1 MGFMQSLE
9 PILSDGAGIRWHR
22 LELALKC
29 ERNTFAKAHP
39 LRILDGILMTAAPPE
54 LKPPHKPRL
63 FFHVPVGSL
72 GTRIELGQDYPV
84 RIVFPSA
91 DASLP
96 AQFLENLGRPIA
108 NFRLAPGTRLRLM
121 SLADLRL
128 EHPEPQGTD
137 EVRLDFTT
145 LFDLKLRY
153 PDQPWRI
160 DATEFGRRV
169 EERVG
174 KVFGIQLPP
183 AEVVWSSFRL
193 LPFFWERARLTV
205 PSSKDEG
212 SRILIGNIGPLYLRG
227 PLNHVWP
234 LLLLGKEIGLGSRLA
249 GTGAYTLDCNRAM
262 FADRLRTAT
271 AYRQALEDMF
281 ARHDQPEEFHHAL
294 RDPGTAADEL
304 STQIGTGVWQPSAA
318 RGFRVR
324 KEGGE
329 GERLIVQLAPRD
341 YVVHK
346 TLLQLLA
353 PPFNRIFEPVSV
365 GYRPGIAPSVVRDR
379 IRTACREGRV
389 WAVRADVENF
399 FDQMDW
405 GVLKEKVAVLLP
417 RADALVL
424 SLLEACVRTP
434 VTLAGAP
441 MPRDRGVLQGSPLS
455 PLLSNVYLDGFDEE
469 MENRGL
475 CLVRFADDLLV
486 LCRTEAEAHAA
497 LSTIATLLEPLK
509 LRLNETKTA
518 ILPCEAG
525 FQFLGQTYGGA
536 LDPATV
542 AEARSKRALYI
553 QSPGA
558 WAGVDHDALAVR
570 VAGELTARVP
580 LRRLDGVVL
589 LGASG
594 LSTRLIERLDYWEI
608 PLTVCSASGQPV
620 NTVFPRTREHY
631 EIAAVH
637 AVRHQTLGE
646 GGRAD
651 IARRFVR
658 AKLHNFLAWISE
670 EQHPGSADAA
680 RCLKTAL
687 DGLPRIVSV
696 ESVRGVE
703 GHAAAVTFRYL
714 NDRAGP
720 AWHTDNRVAGQRH
733 DPWNSLLDFA
743 SHLLFGRM
751 LVFVLQRGLN
761 PWLGCLHSHQDRY
774 ESLVYDLMEP
784 FRARLERFV
793 LNVTR
798 LKIIQS
804 GDFEPHP
811 YGGTRLR
818 PPAVARFLEHWERE
832 LLSTYSG
839 DPGHL
844 LELIEAQVISL
855 RAWVRGL
862 DELRLYQARLRHERK
877 PVTVGVA
884 ETPRAVEPSTVVKP
898 ELSSPAVVAIEMP
911 PHTDWVI

>member
-1 MGFMQSLE
+1 MGFMQSLD
-9 PILSDGAGIRWHR
+9 PILADGTSIRWHR
-22 LELALKC
+22 LELSLRC
-29 ERNTFAKAHP
+29 ERNTFAKTHP
-39 LRILDGILMTAAPPE
+39 LRILDGILMTVAPPE
-54 LKPPHKPRL
+54 LKPPHQPRL
-63 FFHVPVGSL
+63 FFHVPVGSI

-96 AQFLENLGRPIA
+96 AKFLENLGAPIA
-108 NFRLAPGTRLRLM
+108 NFRLAHCARPRLM
-121 SLADLRL
+121 SLADLRR
-128 EHPEPQGTD
+128 ENPEPQGTD
-137 EVRLDFTT
+137 EVRLNFHT
-145 LFDLKLRY
+145 LLDLKLRH

-160 DATEFGRRV
+160 DAVEFGRRV

-174 KVFGIQLPP
+174 KAFGLQLPP
-183 AEVVWSSFRL
+183 AEVVWSGFRL
-193 LPFFWERARLTV
+193 LPFFWELSRLVV

-212 SRILIGNIGPLYLRG
+212 SRILIGNTGPLYLRG
-227 PLNHVWP
+227 PLGRVWP
-234 LLLLGKEIGLGSRLA
+234 LLLLGREIGLGSRFP
-249 GTGAYTLDCNRAM
+249 GTGAYTLDGNRAV
-262 FADRLRTAT
+262 FADRLRTAAT
-271 AYRQALEDMF
+271 YREALEEMF

-294 RDPGTAADEL
+294 RDPETAAIEL
-304 STQIGTGVWQPSAA
+304 STQISTGVWQPSAA

-353 PPFNRIFEPVSV
+353 PPFDRISEPVSV
-365 GYRPGIAPSVVRDR
+365 GYRPGVAPSVVRDR
-379 IRTACREGRV
+379 IRTACRDGRF

-405 GVLKEKVAVLLP
+405 GVLREKVAVLLP
-417 RADALVL
+417 RADALAL
-424 SLLEACVRTP
+424 SLLEACIRTP

-441 MPRDRGVLQGSPLS
+441 MPRDRGLLQGSPLS

-469 MENRGL
+469 MEKRGL

-509 LRLNETKTA
+509 LRLNETKTT

-553 QSPGA
+553 QTPGA
-558 WAGVDHDALAVR
+558 WAGVDHEALAVR

-589 LGASG
+589 LGAGG
-594 LSTRLIERLDYWEI
+594 LSTRLVERLDYWEI
-608 PLTVCSASGQPV
+608 PLTVCSASGRPV
-620 NTVFPRTREHY
+620 NTVFPRTREHH
-631 EIAAVH
+631 EIAAAH
-637 AVRHQTLGE
+637 AARHQTLGE

-651 IARRFVR
+651 VARRFVR

-670 EQHPGSADAA
+670 EQKPGAADTT

-687 DGLPRIVSV
+687 DALPRLVSV
-696 ESVRGVE
+696 ESLRGAE
-703 GHAAAVTFRYL
+703 GQAAAATFRYL

-720 AWHTDNRVAGQRH
+720 DWHTDNRVAGQRH

-743 SHLLFGRM
+743 SYLLFGRM

-798 LKIIQS
+798 LKIIQPE
-804 GDFEPHP
+804 DFEPHP

-855 RAWVRGL
+855 RAWVRGV
-862 DELRLYQARLRHERK
+862 DELRLYQARLRHEPK
-877 PVTVGVA
+877 PATAGA
-884 ETPRAVEPSTVVKP
+884 PETPRAVEPSTVVKP
-898 ELSSPAVVAIEMP
+898 EPISPAAAASEMP
-911 PHTDWVI
+911 SHPDWAI

>member
-1 MGFMQSLE
+1 MQSLA
-9 PILSDGAGIRWHR
+9 PIVPDGASIRWHR
-22 LELALKC
+22 LELSLRC
-29 ERNTFAKAHP
+29 ERNTFAKAQP
-39 LRILDGILMTAAPPE
+39 LRILDGILMTVAPPE

-63 FFHVPVGSL
+63 FFHVPVGSP
-72 GTRIELGQDYPV
+72 GNRIELGQDYPV

-96 AQFLENLGRPIA
+96 AKFLENLGAPIP
-108 NFRLAPGTRLRLM
+108 NFRLLSCTPPRLM
-121 SLADLRL
+121 SLADLQR
-128 EHPEPQGTD
+128 ENPEPLGTD
-137 EVRLDFTT
+137 EVRLGFYT
-145 LFDLKLRY
+145 LLDLKLRH
-153 PDQPWRI
+153 PEQPWRI
-160 DATEFGRRV
+160 DAVDFGWRV
-169 EERVG
+169 EERLA
-174 KVFGIQLPP
+174 KAFGLPLPP
-183 AEVVWSSFRL
+183 AEAVWSDFRL
-193 LPFFWERARLTV
+193 LPYFWERSQLTA
-205 PSSKDEG
+205 PSSQDEG

-227 PLNHVWP
+227 PVARVWP
-234 LLLLGKEIGLGSRLA
+234 LLLLGREIGLGSRFP
-249 GTGAYTLDCNRAM
+249 GTGAFSLDGNPAILTDKMRA
-262 FADRLRTAT
+262 AAT
-271 AYRQALEDMF
+271 YREALEDMF

-294 RDPGTAADEL
+294 RDPETAASEL
-304 STQIGTGVWQPSAA
+304 STQVGTGAWQPSPA

-353 PPFNRIFEPVSV
+353 PHFDRMFEPVSV
-365 GYRPGIAPSVVRDR
+365 GYRPGVSPSVVRDR
-379 IRTACREGRV
+379 IRTACRDGRI
-389 WAVRADVENF
+389 WAVRTDVENF

-405 GVLKEKVAVLLP
+405 GVLMEKLAALLP

-424 SLLEACVRTP
+424 SLLDACIHTP
-434 VTLAGAP
+434 VTLTGVP

-469 MENRGL
+469 MEKRGL

-486 LCRTEAEAHAA
+486 LCRTETEAQAA
-497 LSTIATLLEPLK
+497 LSTIAALLEPLK

-518 ILPCEAG
+518 VLPCEAG

-558 WAGVDHDALAVR
+558 WAGVDHDALTVR
-570 VAGELTARVP
+570 AAGELTARVP

-589 LGASG
+589 LGAGG
-594 LSTRLIERLDYWEI
+594 LSARLVERLDDWEI
-608 PLTVCSASGQPV
+608 PLTVCNPSGRLV
-620 NTVFPRTREHY
+620 NTVFPRTREHH

-637 AVRHQTLGE
+637 AARHQALGQ
-646 GGRAD
+646 GGRVEV
-651 IARRFVR
+651 ARRFVQ

-670 EQHPGSADAA
+670 EQKPGAGDTA
-680 RCLKTAL
+680 RCLKAAL
-687 DGLPRIVSV
+687 DALPRLASV
-696 ESVRGVE
+696 EALRGAE
-703 GHAAAVTFRYL
+703 GHAAAATFRYI
-714 NDRAGP
+714 NGRAGP
-720 AWHTDNRVAGQRH
+720 EWHTDNRVAGQRH

-784 FRARLERFV
+784 FRARLDRFV

-798 LKIIQS
+798 LKIIQPE
-804 GDFEPHP
+804 DFEPHP

-818 PPAVARFLEHWERE
+818 PPAVGRFLEHWERE

-855 RAWVRGL
+855 RAWVRGM
-862 DELRLYQARLRHERK
+862 DELRLYQAKLRQERR
-877 PVTVGVA
+877 PNRAAVA
-884 ETPRAVEPSTVVKP
+884 ETSRKAEPCTVVKP
-898 ELSSPAVVAIEMP
+898 NPAVPAAASGEDPTQPDWAI
-911 PHTDWVI
+911 